1 MNRRKNLISHS
12 LSIWL
17 SWILG
22 VLAIITGVAIMVIAF
37 TAWGPVR
44 GSLVSMS
51 EGLRSANSAVGLI
64 GEDFGTSSSLFSQV
78 SNSIRDTRAVV
89 HETWITVNSIRE
101 TTAEIRG
108 VVLTVSESLENL
120 PPTITSLLG
129 RSYFSETVNGLNRT
143 FYTSGEMIAQME
155 HLSATLEPMEP
166 VLEEVADGVDSLAN
180 DLFSTEEAFGEAN
193 EHLERAAGALEK
205 ASQSSILPLIVAG
218 TGLIPVLVGFYLII
232 QGIALR
238 KLYYTRAEPDLDEME
253 EIDPGS

>member
-1 MNRRKNLISHS
+1 MKKRKNLVSHS

-22 VLAIITGVAIMVIAF
+22 ILAIIAGAAIMIIAF

-44 GSLVSMS
+44 GSLISMS
-51 EGLRSANSAVGLI
+51 EGLQSANSAVGLI
-64 GEDFGTSSSLFSQV
+64 GKDFGTSSSLFSQV
-78 SNSIRDTRAVV
+78 SNSIRSTSEVV

-129 RSYFSETVNGLNRT
+129 RSYFAETVTGLNRT

-166 VLEEVADGVDSLAN
+166 TLEEVAAGVDSLAG
-180 DLFSTEEAFGEAN
+180 DLFTTEEAFSQAT
-193 EHLERAAGALEK
+193 EHLDRAADALEK
-205 ASQSSILPLIVAG
+205 ASQSSFLPLIVAG
-218 TGLIPVLVGFYLII
+218 TGLIPILVGFYLII

-238 KLYYTRAEPDLDEME
+238 KLYYTRA
-253 EIDPGS
+253 DPALEDMDDSD